1 MRRFLTLLVLVPLA
15 VIVVFFSVANRQLV
29 TVSLDPFHDGTP
41 ALSFAAPLFVLMF
54 GALVLGLL
62 LGGIAAWTRQ
72 GRWRRAARRA
82 EREAEQLRADAS
94 AAARARAASNGA
106 AALPPARDAA

>member
-1 MRRFLTLLVLVPLA
+1 MRRFITLLILVPLA
-15 VIVVFFSVANRQLV
+15 VIVVFFSVANRQSV

-54 GALVLGLL
+54 GAIVIGLL
-62 LGGIAAWTRQ
+62 LGGVAAWTRQ

-82 EREAEQLRADAS
+82 EREAEQLRADA
-94 AAARARAASNGA
+94 AARP
-106 AALPPARDAA
+106 AALPAARDAA